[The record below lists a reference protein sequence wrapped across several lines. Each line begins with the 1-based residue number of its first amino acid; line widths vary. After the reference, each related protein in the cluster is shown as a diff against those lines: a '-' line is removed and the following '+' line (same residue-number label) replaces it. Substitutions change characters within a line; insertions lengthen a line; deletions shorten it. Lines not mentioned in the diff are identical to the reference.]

1 MYRIFGC
8 VAPRHSLDLLEED
21 QARSARV
28 GAWVSEHRDSS
39 FVSYPVESDRAG
51 ILFQQPTASG
61 ADVNPETAL
70 RVSAVN
76 ACVGVISSTLACL
89 PLQLYR
95 RKGEDKEQAVDHPL
109 YPVLH
114 DAPNDLMTSCEFREV
129 MQSHVCLRGNSYARV
144 RRNGAGNV
152 VSLEPLHPDR
162 MTVIE
167 NGGKPF
173 YAFTHRDGSREIF
186 NGEELLHIRGLGPD
200 GIMGYSPIT
209 LAREAIGLAMATEAH
224 GARFFGNGARPG
236 GVIEAPASLTPAQ
249 TKQMRD
255 DWKAAHGGGNQGGVG
270 VLFGGTKYNPISISN
285 EDAQF
290 LETRQFQVSDI
301 ARIFRVPPHK
311 IADLS
316 KATFSNIEH
325 QAIEFVTDC
334 MLPHI
339 VRWEQRMNR
348 VLLTPAER
356 REYFVKFSIDGLLRG
371 DLKTRYEAYRIGRE
385 GGWLSPN
392 DIRDL
397 EDKNRIKDGDGYL
410 QPLNFTKLGTA
421 PTAPAKPVPDP
432 AAA

>member
-1 MYRIFGC
+1 M
-8 VAPRHSLDLLEED
+8 AKNSLDLLAED

-28 GAWVSEHRDSS
+28 DSFVSEHRSGAIP
-39 FVSYPVESDRAG
+39 SYPVESDRAG
-51 ILFQQPTASG
+51 ILFAQPTASG
-61 ADVNPETAL
+61 TDVNPETSL

-89 PLQLYR
+89 PLKLYR
-95 RKGEDKEQAVDHPL
+95 RKGNDKEQAVDHPL

-114 DAPNDLMTSCEFREV
+114 DAPNDLQTSCEFREL
-129 MQSHVCLRGNSYARV
+129 MQSHVCLRGNSFARV

-209 LAREAIGLAMATEAH
+209 LARESIGLSMATEAH

-236 GVIEAPASLTPAQ
+236 GVLEAPSTLTPQ
-249 TKQMRD
+249 QMKQIRE
-255 DWKAAHGGGNQGGVG
+255 DWQQAHSGQNQSRVG
-270 VLFGGTKYNPISISN
+270 VLFGGMKYNAISMSN

-290 LETRQFQVSDI
+290 LETRQFQITDI

-311 IADLS
+311 IGDLS

-348 VLLTPAER
+348 VLLTPSER

-392 DIRDL
+392 DIREL
-397 EDKNRIKDGDGYL
+397 EEQNRIADGDGYL
-410 QPLNFTKLGTA
+410 QPLNFTKLGA
-421 PTAPAKPVPDP
+421 NPPAPAP
-432 AAA
+432 